1 MAVKLFS
8 SFVLVIFC
16 WLINAASADEIP
28 RWFDDNGTVHF
39 ADNSNSVPERYPNE
53 SRKRQVTPTR
63 EPTLPVPVSQT
74 EQARFPYLQKFTIPF
89 AREDGRLL
97 VDGNINNQNYV
108 RFIVDTGAS
117 MTMIPARVASRLGFD
132 PKQGLLIEI
141 RGVGGVI
148 DGRLIEV
155 DSLKVGDAEAR
166 NLDIVVIDDGLGGTA
181 LLGTD
186 FLSRFQLSIYYSR
199 NHLVLQPGEAPYDG
213 YPATWWQEK
222 FRLYSRLKR
231 GYEQRIRQNKDHL
244 RTLGVNPEQPN
255 WQGSYSG
262 NVNPLRP
269 ISDEIKEHENYLRV
283 LQNKMSDLRLRANR
297 AELPRH
303 LRE

>member
-16 WLINAASADEIP
+16 WLINLVSADEIF
-28 RWFDDNGTVHF
+28 RWFDDNGTIHF
-39 ADNSNSVPERYPNE
+39 ADNPNSVPRRYPNE
-53 SRKRQVTPTR
+53 SRKRQVTPSHQ
-63 EPTLPVPVSQT
+63 PTFPLPVSQA
-74 EQARFPYLQKFTIPF
+74 EQTRVPYPPKFTIPF

-117 MTMIPARVASRLGFD
+117 MTIIPARVASRLAFD
-132 PKQGLLIEI
+132 PKQSLLIEI

-155 DSLKVGDAEAR
+155 HSLKVGDAEAK

-186 FLSRFQLSIYYSR
+186 FLSRFQLSINYSR
-199 NHLVLQPGEAPYDG
+199 DHMVLQPGEAPYDG

-244 RTLGVNPEQPN
+244 RTLGINPEQAN

>member
-16 WLINAASADEIP
+16 WLINAASADENF
-28 RWFDDNGTVHF
+28 RWLDENGAIHF
-39 ADNSNSVPERYPNE
+39 ADNPNSVPERDRNE
-53 SRKRQVTPTR
+53 SRKRQLTPSR
-63 EPTLPVPVSQT
+63 EPTLPVTVSQA
-74 EQARFPYLQKFTIPF
+74 EQARIPYPQKFTIPLT
-89 AREDGRLL
+89 REGGRLL
-97 VDGNINNQNYV
+97 VDGNINNQSSV

-117 MTMIPARVASRLGFD
+117 MTIIPAQVASRLGLD
-132 PKQGLLIEI
+132 PKQALLIEI
-141 RGVGGVI
+141 RGVGGVT
-148 DGRLIEV
+148 DGRLVEV

-166 NLDIVVIDDGLGGTA
+166 NLDIVVIDDSLGGTA

-186 FLSRFQLSIYYSR
+186 FLSRFQLGINYGR
-199 NHLVLQPGEAPYDG
+199 DQMVLQPGEAPYDG

-244 RTLGVNPEQPN
+244 RTLGINPEQPN
-255 WQGSYSG
+255 WEGSYSG
-262 NVNPLRP
+262 NVNHLRP

-283 LQNKMSDLRLRANR
+283 LQNKMSDLQRRANR

>member
-8 SFVLVIFC
+8 SLVLVIFC
-16 WLINAASADEIP
+16 WLINAASADEIF
-28 RWFDDNGTVHF
+28 WSYENGARHF
-39 ADNSNSVPERYPNE
+39 ADNPNSVPERYRNG
-53 SRKRQVTPTR
+53 SQKRQITPPR
-63 EPTLPVPVSQT
+63 EATLPVTVSQT
-74 EQARFPYLQKFTIPF
+74 DQARASYPQVFTIPLT
-89 AREDGRLL
+89 REGGRLL
-97 VDGNINNQNYV
+97 VDGNINNQNSV

-117 MTMIPARVASRLGFD
+117 MTIIPAQVAWRLGLD
-132 PKQGLLIEI
+132 RKQGLLIDI

-166 NLDIVVIDDGLGGTA
+166 NLDIVVVDDGLGGTA
-181 LLGTD
+181 LLGTN
-186 FLSRFQLSIYYSR
+186 FLSRFQLGINYSR
-199 NHLVLQPGEAPYDG
+199 DHMMLQPGDAPYDG

-262 NVNPLRP
+262 NVNHLRP
-269 ISDEIKEHENYLRV
+269 MSDEIKEHENYLRV